1 MWAFKIHF
9 CFSLLKMILD
19 KLMQTYSQTIFK
31 ELGTDTIINS
41 LNLFFQW
48 NVLFCCKSI
57 IKIIS
62 YFPKTKSHAIK
73 TYCK

>member
-41 LNLFFQW
+41 LNLFFQ
-48 NVLFCCKSI
+48 
-57 IKIIS
+57 
-62 YFPKTKSHAIK
+62 
-73 TYCK
+73 